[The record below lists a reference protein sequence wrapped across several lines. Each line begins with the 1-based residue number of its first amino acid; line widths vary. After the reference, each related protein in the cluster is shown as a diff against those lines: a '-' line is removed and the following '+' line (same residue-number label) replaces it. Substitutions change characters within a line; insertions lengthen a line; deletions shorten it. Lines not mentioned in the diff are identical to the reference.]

1 MPNLP
6 VIPETFRVHLGP
18 PDSNAPNVTVSF
30 PDYIKNV
37 ASSEIYPTW
46 PESALRA
53 NILAQISFALNRIY
67 TEYYPSLGYD
77 FDITNSTGIDQSF
90 VNGRDIFENISR
102 LVDEIFNRYIV
113 RNGNVEPLFAVYC
126 NGTTTTCNGLSQW
139 GSVSLAEQGLGA
151 FDILTRYYGNDISL
165 VDNAPIEEIAPS
177 EPEILLR
184 RGSAGN
190 DVAFIQMRLN
200 RISANYPAI
209 PKINPVNGFFG
220 EDTENA
226 VLTFQRVFDLIPDG
240 IVGKAT
246 WYKIQFVYNAV
257 KKLNELESE
266 GLRLEDV
273 SKQFPGVLSLGDTG
287 ENVRI
292 IQYFLSAVSF
302 FNSAVP
308 DPGTSGV
315 YDEATRNAVIAFQA
329 FSGLPQTGVTDD
341 ATWNLLYDDYLGDIR
356 SLTSEQIGSAVIPF
370 PGVFLQLG
378 DTGENITVLQNLIDT
393 AADVYN
399 TIPPSP
405 VTGVF
410 DENTRDAVF
419 AAETLFGLP
428 VDGIVGPLLWDT
440 LADIESDIRSGEYR
454 NPGQFSGNPLS
465 AS

>member
-1 MPNLP
+1 
-6 VIPETFRVHLGP
+6 
-18 PDSNAPNVTVSF
+18 
-30 PDYIKNV
+30 
-37 ASSEIYPTW
+37 
-46 PESALRA
+46 
-53 NILAQISFALNRIY
+53 
-67 TEYYPSLGYD
+67 
-77 FDITNSTGIDQSF
+77 
-90 VNGRDIFENISR
+90 
-102 LVDEIFNRYIV
+102 
-113 RNGNVEPLFAVYC
+113 
-126 NGTTTTCNGLSQW
+126 
-139 GSVSLAEQGLGA
+139 
-151 FDILTRYYGNDISL
+151 
-165 VDNAPIEEIAPS
+165 
-177 EPEILLR
+177 
-184 RGSAGN
+184 
-190 DVAFIQMRLN
+190 MRLN

-378 DTGENITVLQNLIDT
+378 DTGENITVLQNLINT

-399 TIPPSP
+399 TIPPIP

-465 AS
+465 VS